1 MLSRTDPTST
11 TWAFPNPGPG
21 GCAINTSTIMT
32 INNQYTY
39 RLVTTAMTFNQ
50 ANAYCKTGTNAW
62 NGTLVAWRD
71 YETQL
76 AVEQYFF
83 VSGLAAVPGLCICMC
98 HCVGLCTYGTIPPAD
113 RACRG

>member
-1 MLSRTDPTST
+1 MCPADPTST
-11 TWAFPNPGPG
+11 TWGFPNPGPG

-39 RLVTTAMTFNQ
+39 RLVTTPMRFNE
-50 ANAYCKTGTNAW
+50 AVDYCKTGTNAW

-83 VSGLAAVPGLCICMC
+83 VSGPDA
-98 HCVGLCTYGTIPPAD
+98 CVWSWHAHTAWYVWLRCL
-113 RACRG
+113 